1 MSIEI
6 PQGAQSARWTVRAS
20 SAWRNL
26 FGNFFDTQ
34 SPISLVER
42 LRSCGGI
49 LFGLLATSL
58 LCQQVLGSAST
69 IPWLIAPLGA
79 SAALLFAAP
88 SSPMAQPWPVL
99 AGNLLSACVGLACA
113 AWIPQTAVAVAVA
126 AALAC
131 GLMFSLRC
139 LHPPGSAIAVLAALG
154 GPALAGKA
162 WPFLQYPVALNSL
175 LLVLLAIVYNNLTGR
190 RYPHNNSSVS
200 HATDVVPAGLG
211 FSPADLDAVISNYG
225 EVLDIS
231 RDDLQSL
238 FQQTAMHAYRRRFG
252 EINCA
257 DIMRRNPVAIEF
269 GTSLE
274 QAWALLHDTGIE
286 ALPVLDPARRV
297 IGMLTMHDFIVHAG
311 IELHHGFKSKLQHLI
326 RRSGILQTEKPE
338 VAGQIMQ
345 KAVRS
350 VSEDLQIAELVPL
363 MSATAK
369 HRANH
374 YVAVVDKD
382 LRLSG
387 IISQSDLVNGLYLRR
402 LNEITLVS

>member
-6 PQGAQSARWTVRAS
+6 QQDSPSAPWLVRTTN
-20 SAWRNL
+20 AWRNL
-26 FGNFFDTQ
+26 IDTQ
-34 SPISLVER
+34 SPISLAER

-58 LCQQVLGSAST
+58 LCQQALGSIST

-79 SAALLFAAP
+79 SAALLFAVP

-113 AWIPQTAVAVAVA
+113 AWIPQTALAVAVA

-154 GPALAGKA
+154 GPDLAKKA

-190 RYPHNNSSVS
+190 RYPHPNSSAS
-200 HATDVVPAGLG
+200 HATEVVPAGLG

-238 FQQTAMHAYRRRFG
+238 FQQTEMHAYRRRLG
-252 EINCA
+252 EISCA
-257 DIMRRNPVAIEF
+257 DIMLRNPVTIEF

-274 QAWALLHDTGIE
+274 QAWSLLHDAGIA

-297 IGMLTMHDFIVHAG
+297 IGMLTLHDFIAHAG
-311 IELHHGFKSKLQHLI
+311 IELHQGFKSKLQHLI
-326 RRSGILQTEKPE
+326 KRSGILQTEKPE

-345 KAVRS
+345 KTVRI
-350 VSEDLQIAELVPL
+350 VSEDMQIAELVPL
-363 MSATAK
+363 MSAAVN
-369 HRANH
+369 HAANPH
-374 YVAVVDKD
+374 VAVVDKER
-382 LRLSG
+382 RLSG
-387 IISQSDLVNGLYLRR
+387 IIRQSDLVNGLYRRR
-402 LNEITLVS
+402 LNGIALAS

>member
-6 PQGAQSARWTVRAS
+6 QQGAQSAQWLVRIN

-26 FGNFFDTQ
+26 IDTQ
-34 SPISLVER
+34 SPISLAER

-58 LCQQVLGSAST
+58 LSQQALGSASS

-99 AGNLLSACVGLACA
+99 GGNLLSACVGLACA
-113 AWIPQTAVAVAVA
+113 AWIPQTALAVALA
-126 AALAC
+126 AAFAC

-139 LHPPGSAIAVLAALG
+139 MHPPGSAIAVLAALG
-154 GPALAGKA
+154 GPALADKA

-190 RYPHNNSSVS
+190 RYPHSNSSAS

-211 FSPADLDAVISNYG
+211 FSPADMDAVISNYG

-238 FQQTAMHAYRRRFG
+238 FQQTEMHAYRRRFG

-257 DIMRRNPVAIEF
+257 DIMLRDPLAIEF

-274 QAWALLHDTGIE
+274 DAWTMLQGIGIE
-286 ALPVLDPARRV
+286 AIPVVDPARRV
-297 IGMLTMHDFIVHAG
+297 IGMLTLHDFIDHAG
-311 IELHHGFKSKLQHLI
+311 IDLHQGFKSKLQHLI
-326 RRSGILQTEKPE
+326 RRSGMLQTEKPE
-338 VAGQIMQ
+338 VAGQLMQ
-345 KAVRS
+345 KAVRI
-350 VSEDLQIAELVPL
+350 VSEGMHIAELVPL
-363 MSATAK
+363 MSAA
-369 HRANH
+369 ANH
-374 YVAVVDKD
+374 YVAVVDHER
-382 LRLSG
+382 RLSG
-387 IISQSDLVNGLYLRR
+387 IISQSALVNGLYRRR
-402 LNEITLVS
+402 LNEIALPS